1 METALQILQLV
12 LSIGLI
18 AGVLSHAG
26 KDGGLSGAFGVGGG
40 SGSLGGGSM
49 MERNVTRW
57 TIAMGILWVL
67 NTIALIKLASS

>member
-1 METALQILQLV
+1 MESALQILQLL

-18 AGVLSHAG
+18 GGVLAHAG
-26 KDGGLSGAFGVGGG
+26 KDGGLSGAFGVGSG

-57 TIAMGILWVL
+57 TIALIILWVL
-67 NTIALIKLASS
+67 NTIALIKLAS

>member
-1 METALQILQLV
+1 MEFPLQILQLV

-18 AGVLSHAG
+18 AGVLAHAG

-40 SGSLGGGSM
+40 SGSLGSGSM

-57 TIAMGILWVL
+57 TIAMAVLWVL
-67 NTIALIKLASS
+67 NTI

>member
-1 METALQILQLV
+1 VKVPLEFVQLV

-18 AGVLSHAG
+18 VGVLLHAG

-57 TIAMGILWVL
+57 TILMAILWVL
-67 NTIALIKLASS
+67 NTIALIKLAS

>member
-1 METALQILQLV
+1 MKIVLEIIQLF

-18 AGVLSHAG
+18 SGVLLHAG

-57 TIAMGILWVL
+57 TIALAILWVL
-67 NTIALIKLASS
+67 NTIALIHLASK

>member
-1 METALQILQLV
+1 MEFALQILQLI
-12 LSIGLI
+12 LSVGLI
-18 AGVLSHAG
+18 VGVLAHAG

-57 TIAMGILWVL
+57 TIALGILWIL

>member
-1 METALQILQLV
+1 MEFALQILQLV
-12 LSIGLI
+12 LSVGLI
-18 AGVLSHAG
+18 AGVLAHAG

-40 SGSLGGGSM
+40 QGSLGGGSM

-57 TIAMGILWVL
+57 TIALAILWVL

>member
-1 METALQILQLV
+1 VKVPLEFLQLV

-18 AGVLSHAG
+18 VGVLLHAG

-57 TIAMGILWVL
+57 TIALAILWVL
-67 NTIALIKLASS
+67 NTIALIKLAS

>member
-1 METALQILQLV
+1 MESALQILQLI

-18 AGVLSHAG
+18 AGVLAHAG
-26 KDGGLSGAFGVGGG
+26 KDGGLSGAFGVGSG

-57 TIAMGILWVL
+57 TVALIILWVF
-67 NTIALIKLASS
+67 NTIALIKLA